1 MQYEIFH
8 YLCSPANNTFNGL
21 RKYILYMVT
30 YKEKTS
36 IGAFLSL
43 LLLALIPA
51 SSPKAQEIAVKTN
64 AVYDATA
71 TINAGVE
78 VAIAPRWTLDI
89 SGNFNGWNQAHQRRW
104 KHWLAQPEARYW
116 FCDPFAGHFIGMHL
130 HGGQYNMGGLDNN
143 ISFLG
148 TDFSG
153 LSDYRYQGWFIG
165 AGVAYGYSVILGRH
179 WNLEFEIGI
188 GYAYTRYDQFNCVGC
203 GRKIKEDQNHHYFGP
218 TKAAVNLIY
227 VF

>member
-78 VAIAPRWTLDI
+78 VAVAPRWTLDV

-130 HGGQYNMGGLDNN
+130 HGGQYNVGGLDTSHLYARSYHGAPDLTEEGWNWFCGLAEN
-143 ISFLG
+143 WIPYRHNLLG
-148 TDFSG
+148 
-153 LSDYRYQGWFIG
+153 Y
-165 AGVAYGYSVILGRH
+165 V
-179 WNLEFEIGI
+179 
-188 GYAYTRYDQFNCVGC
+188 
-203 GRKIKEDQNHHYFGP
+203 
-218 TKAAVNLIY
+218 AAVLALLNERTAA
-227 VF
+227 